1 MTHISSHAPRPNSGK
16 PFLNP
21 VRVIGWGLIAV
32 LLSVPVIA
40 MRFTHEVAWTASD
53 FVFAAV
59 LLGGA
64 GLAFELVFWR
74 ARGLQ
79 LRLALGLGI
88 LAVVLFVWAQGA
100 VGIF

>member
-1 MTHISSHAPRPNSGK
+1 MTHTASPNAGK

-21 VRVIGWGLIAV
+21 VRVVGWGLIAG
-32 LLSVPVIA
+32 LLSVPAIA
-40 MRFTHEVAWTASD
+40 MRFTHEVNWTALD

-79 LRLALGLGI
+79 VRLALGLAI

>member
-1 MTHISSHAPRPNSGK
+1 MTHISSQASGK

-21 VRVIGWGLIAV
+21 VRVIGWSLIAV
-32 LLSVPVIA
+32 LLAIPAVA
-40 MRFTHEVAWTASD
+40 MRFIHEVNWTTFD
-53 FVFAAV
+53 FLVAGA
-59 LLGGA
+59 LLISA
-64 GLAFELVFWR
+64 GLAFELLFWR

-79 LRLALGLGI
+79 LRLALGLAI

>member
-1 MTHISSHAPRPNSGK
+1 MTHISSHDAPK

-21 VRVIGWGLIAV
+21 VRVIGWGLIAA
-32 LLSVPVIA
+32 LLSVPAVA
-40 MRFTHEVAWTASD
+40 MRFTHEVAWTPSD

-79 LRLALGLGI
+79 VRLALGLAI
-88 LAVVLFVWAQGA
+88 LALVLFVWAQGA

>member
-1 MTHISSHAPRPNSGK
+1 MTHISSNASGPNAGK

-21 VRVIGWGLIAV
+21 VRVAGWGLIAV
-32 LLSVPVIA
+32 LLATPAIA
-40 MRFTHEVAWTASD
+40 MRFTHEVNWTALD
-53 FVFAAV
+53 FIFAAV

-79 LRLALGLGI
+79 LRLALGLAI